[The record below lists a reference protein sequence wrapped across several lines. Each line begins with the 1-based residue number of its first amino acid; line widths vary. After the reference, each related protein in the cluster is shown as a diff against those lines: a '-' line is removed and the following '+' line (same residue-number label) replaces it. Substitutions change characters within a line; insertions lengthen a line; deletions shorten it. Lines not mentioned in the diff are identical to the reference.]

1 MKNISAIGDDIEM
14 FNSGGTGGC
23 GKEGQVPLPIG
34 RGGPHVRINNVIVG
48 GR

>member
-1 MKNISAIGDDIEM
+1 M

-23 GKEGQVPLPIG
+23 GKGGQVPLPIS
-34 RGGPHVRINNVIVG
+34 RGGPHVLIRNVIVG